1 MTHYSHFSDIIA
13 VLDGK
18 IRTMDACAVDLRA
31 NMLNLLA
38 ELTEDSQE
46 NILLGKNSLKYG
58 LGENSF

>member
-1 MTHYSHFSDIIA
+1 
-13 VLDGK
+13 
-18 IRTMDACAVDLRA
+18 MDACAVDLRA

-46 NILLGKNSLKYG
+46 NILLGKNTLKYG